1 MIVIGD
7 IAGQKNALDVLIA
20 KLPKK
25 PIILLGDLNDR
36 GWESRE
42 VIQWAMDNEDYVTT
56 LDSNHGDMFVD
67 WYRSILPPSRDYKRR
82 YELGIF
88 ESNGGRATLSSYDI
102 NPISIDLIALMDNET
117 LKAHIDW
124 LESRPSHIVHEI
136 NAQKYLFS
144 HAPMNPNTHRSFDQF
159 LNKGEGFCGYPSD
172 PDSENNFQ
180 WNRNEPFQ
188 FHRDLPNTI
197 SVFGHNSGKDLKL
210 FCEQYKDGIYVKGT
224 DMLQHLVDKNKGEVY
239 GICMDTS
246 RGEKLT
252 ALDLETMTIYH
263 SGYSTEARMY

>member
-7 IAGQKNALDVLIA
+7 IAGQKAALDALVA

-36 GWESRE
+36 GWESKS
-42 VIQWAMDNEDYVTT
+42 VIQWAMDNEDRVTT

-67 WYRSILPPSRDYKRR
+67 WFRQKTNALYVPR
-82 YELGIF
+82 YDSDIF
-88 ESNGGRATLSSYDI
+88 EANGGRATISSYDLDFRSTT
-102 NPISIDLIALMDNET
+102 NELLTNGDLNE
-117 LKAHIDW
+117 HIYW
-124 LESRPSHIVHEI
+124 LSTRPSHIVHEI
-136 NAQKYLFS
+136 NTQKYLFS

-188 FHRDLPNTI
+188 FHRDLPDTI

-210 FCEQYKDGIYVKGT
+210 FCEQYKDGIYIKGT
-224 DMLQHLVDKNKGEVY
+224 DLLQELVDKNKGEVY

-252 ALDLETMTIYH
+252 ALDLSTMTIYH
-263 SGYSTEARMY
+263 SNYLPEARMY